1 MKLFTFT
8 FFVMLVDT
16 RKGAT
21 HWGEIKGA
29 RVIWLLTEKKKMK
42 FWNLTRVAHF
52 TWTVIP
58 FDLYSAWRHWEKY
71 VTKVWNKEENRQ
83 TNKWASS
90 NRVPVRKHYSVTGS
104 AYIWNNE
111 CKYVILKQ
119 HLGGRVKRQ
128 QRLWM
133 DTCHRRDVDDQPLS
147 SGSKMEGRH
156 PLHHPIPFYLIITLN
171 LNVSVFTF

>member
-1 MKLFTFT
+1 
-8 FFVMLVDT
+8 
-16 RKGAT
+16 
-21 HWGEIKGA
+21 
-29 RVIWLLTEKKKMK
+29 MK
-42 FWNLTRVAHF
+42 FWNLARVAHF

-156 PLHHPIPFYLIITLN
+156 PLHHPIPLLPNNHFKFECFCLYLLTMSGRTSLVIWIET
-171 LNVSVFTF
+171 T